1 MNVYYAPLV
10 GKDRLPLVVS
20 SLRLM
25 SGRDIRQV
33 LNCLWYKVESG
44 EFCEKFKENKELWLF
59 MRRRWGT

>member
-33 LNCLWYKVESG
+33 LKCLWYKVESG